1 MLLECQMRNKRYSQ
15 KWPYACLFIVCL
27 AGVALSQ
34 SFSSGEQ
41 ALPNDL
47 VRATIANELRT
58 QPASESHWMYRVE
71 RKEPGKTTGKE
82 VIQTDH
88 GSIERLVS
96 VDGRPLGGNQ
106 ELEETNRIQSLV
118 KNVTEQRRM
127 EQTRKKEAQQCEELF
142 KLIPEAFIFTYAGTE
157 RKLVKLNYQ
166 PNPDFQPPTREAR
179 VFHELTGE
187 MWIDATQRRLVR
199 MRGQLRA
206 DVKFAGGLLGYLQKG
221 GHFDVEQQELSPT
234 RWELTSLDVEM
245 QGKALLFKTIAIQ
258 QKERRTNF
266 RTVPAGLSLAD
277 AAEMLTKQ
285 VILAANH

>member
-1 MLLECQMRNKRYSQ
+1 MRNQSFSQ
-15 KWPYACLFIVCL
+15 KWPHACLFIVSL
-27 AGVALSQ
+27 AGVAVSQ
-34 SFSSGEQ
+34 SLPSGQQ
-41 ALPNDL
+41 ASPNDL

-58 QPASESHWMYRVE
+58 QPASESRWMYRVE
-71 RKEPGKTTGKE
+71 RKEPGKTTERE
-82 VIQTDH
+82 VIESDH

-96 VDGRPLGGNQ
+96 IDGHPLSANQ

-118 KNVTEQRRM
+118 KNVAEQRRM
-127 EQTRKKEAQQCEELF
+127 EQTRKKDAQQCEELF
-142 KLIPEAFIFTYAGTE
+142 KLIPEAFIFTYAGAE
-157 RKLVKLNYQ
+157 RNLVKLNYQ
-166 PNPDFQPPTREAR
+166 PNPGFQPPTREAR

-199 MRGQLRA
+199 LRGQLRA

-221 GHFDVEQQELSPT
+221 GHFDVEQQELSSG
-234 RWELTSLDVEM
+234 RWELTSLDVDM
-245 QGKALLFKTIAIQ
+245 QGKALLFKTIAIE

>member
-1 MLLECQMRNKRYSQ
+1 MRNQSFSQ
-15 KWPYACLFIVCL
+15 KWPHACLFIVSL
-27 AGVALSQ
+27 AGVAVSQ
-34 SFSSGEQ
+34 SLPSGQQ
-41 ALPNDL
+41 ASPNDL

-58 QPASESHWMYRVE
+58 QPASESRWMYRVE
-71 RKEPGKTTGKE
+71 RKEPGKTTERE
-82 VIQTDH
+82 VIESDH

-96 VDGRPLGGNQ
+96 IDGHPLSANQ

-118 KNVTEQRRM
+118 KNVAEQRRM
-127 EQTRKKEAQQCEELF
+127 EQTRKKDAQQCEELF

-157 RKLVKLNYQ
+157 RNLVKLNYQ
-166 PNPDFQPPTREAR
+166 PNPGFQPPTREAR

-199 MRGQLRA
+199 LRGQLRA
-206 DVKFAGGLLGYLQKG
+206 NVKFAGGLLGYLQKG
-221 GHFDVEQQELSPT
+221 GHFDVEQQELSSG
-234 RWELTSLDVEM
+234 RWELTSLDVDM

>member
-1 MLLECQMRNKRYSQ
+1 MRNQSFSQ
-15 KWPYACLFIVCL
+15 KWPHACLFIVSL
-27 AGVALSQ
+27 AGVAVSQ
-34 SFSSGEQ
+34 SLPSGQQ
-41 ALPNDL
+41 ASPNDL

-58 QPASESHWMYRVE
+58 QPASESRWMYRVE
-71 RKEPGKTTGKE
+71 RKEAGKTTERE
-82 VIQTDH
+82 VIESDH

-96 VDGRPLGGNQ
+96 IDGHPLSANQ
-106 ELEETNRIQSLV
+106 ELEETTRIQSLI
-118 KNVTEQRRM
+118 KNVSEQRRV

-142 KLIPEAFIFTYAGTE
+142 KLIPEAFIFTYAGAE
-157 RKLVKLNYQ
+157 RNLVKLNYQ
-166 PNPDFQPPTREAR
+166 PNPAFQPPTREAR

-199 MRGQLRA
+199 LRGQLRA

-221 GHFDVEQQELSPT
+221 GHFDVEQQELSSG
-234 RWELTSLDVEM
+234 RWELTSLDVDM

-266 RTVPAGLSLAD
+266 RTVPASLSLAD

>member
-1 MLLECQMRNKRYSQ
+1 MRNQSFSQ
-15 KWPYACLFIVCL
+15 KWPHACLFIVSL
-27 AGVALSQ
+27 AGVAVSQ
-34 SFSSGEQ
+34 SLPSGQQ
-41 ALPNDL
+41 ASPNDL

-58 QPASESHWMYRVE
+58 QPASESRWMYRVE
-71 RKEPGKTTGKE
+71 RKEPGKTTERE
-82 VIQTDH
+82 VIESDH

-96 VDGRPLGGNQ
+96 VDGHPLSANQ
-106 ELEETNRIQSLV
+106 ELEETTRIQSLI
-118 KNVTEQRRM
+118 KNVSEQRRV

-142 KLIPEAFIFTYAGTE
+142 KLIPEAFIFTYAGAE
-157 RKLVKLNYQ
+157 RNLVKLNYQ
-166 PNPDFQPPTREAR
+166 PNPGFQPPTREAR

-199 MRGQLRA
+199 LRGQLRA

-221 GHFDVEQQELSPT
+221 GHFDVEQQELSSG
-234 RWELTSLDVEM
+234 RWELTSLDVDM

-266 RTVPAGLSLAD
+266 RTVPASLSLAD

>member
-1 MLLECQMRNKRYSQ
+1 MRNQSFSQ
-15 KWPYACLFIVCL
+15 KWSHACLFIVSL
-27 AGVALSQ
+27 AGVAVSQ
-34 SFSSGEQ
+34 SLSSGQQ
-41 ALPNDL
+41 ASPNDL

-58 QPASESHWMYRVE
+58 QPASESRWMYRVE
-71 RKEPGKTTGKE
+71 RKEAGKTTERE

-96 VDGRPLGGNQ
+96 VDGHPLSANQ
-106 ELEETNRIQSLV
+106 ELEETTRIQSLI
-118 KNVTEQRRM
+118 KNVSEQRRV
-127 EQTRKKEAQQCEELF
+127 EQTRKKETQQCEELF
-142 KLIPEAFIFTYAGTE
+142 KLIPGAFIFTYAGTE
-157 RKLVKLNYQ
+157 RNLVKLNYQ
-166 PNPDFQPPTREAR
+166 PNPAFQPPTREAR

-199 MRGQLRA
+199 LRGQLRA

-221 GHFDVEQQELSPT
+221 GHFDVEQQELSSG
-234 RWELTSLDVEM
+234 RWELTSLDVDM

-266 RTVPAGLSLAD
+266 RTVPASLSLAD

>member
-1 MLLECQMRNKRYSQ
+1 MRNQSFSQ
-15 KWPYACLFIVCL
+15 KWPHACLFIVSL
-27 AGVALSQ
+27 AGVAVSQ
-34 SFSSGEQ
+34 SLPSGQQ
-41 ALPNDL
+41 ASPNDL

-58 QPASESHWMYRVE
+58 QPASESRWMYRVE
-71 RKEPGKTTGKE
+71 RKEPGKTTERE
-82 VIQTDH
+82 VIETDH

-96 VDGRPLGGNQ
+96 IDGHPLSANQ

-118 KNVTEQRRM
+118 KNVAEQRRM
-127 EQTRKKEAQQCEELF
+127 EQTRKKDAQQCEELF
-142 KLIPEAFIFTYAGTE
+142 KLIPEAFIFTYAGAE
-157 RKLVKLNYQ
+157 RNLVKLNYQ
-166 PNPDFQPPTREAR
+166 PNPGFQPPTREAR

-199 MRGQLRA
+199 LRGQLRA

-221 GHFDVEQQELSPT
+221 GHFDVEQQELSSG
-234 RWELTSLDVEM
+234 RWELTSLDVDM

-266 RTVPAGLSLAD
+266 RTVPASLSLAD

>member
-1 MLLECQMRNKRYSQ
+1 
-15 KWPYACLFIVCL
+15 
-27 AGVALSQ
+27 
-34 SFSSGEQ
+34 
-41 ALPNDL
+41 
-47 VRATIANELRT
+47 
-58 QPASESHWMYRVE
+58 MYRVE
-71 RKEPGKTTGKE
+71 RKEPGKATERE
-82 VIQTDH
+82 VIETDH
-88 GSIERLVS
+88 GSIERLIS
-96 VDGRPLGGNQ
+96 VDGHPLSANQ

-118 KNVTEQRRM
+118 KNVAEQRRM

-157 RKLVKLNYQ
+157 RNLVKLNYQ
-166 PNPDFQPPTREAR
+166 PNPAFQPPTREAR
-179 VFHELTGE
+179 VFHELMGE

-199 MRGQLRA
+199 LRGQLRA

-221 GHFDVEQQELSPT
+221 GHFDVEQQELSPG
-234 RWELTSLDVEM
+234 RWELTSLDVEI

-266 RTVPAGLSLAD
+266 RTVPASLSLAD

>member
-1 MLLECQMRNKRYSQ
+1 MLLECQMRNQSFSQ
-15 KWPYACLFIVCL
+15 KWLYACLFIVSL
-27 AGVALSQ
+27 AGVAVSQ
-34 SFSSGEQ
+34 SLSSGQQ
-41 ALPNDL
+41 ASPNDL

-58 QPASESHWMYRVE
+58 QPASQSRWMYRVE
-71 RKEPGKTTGKE
+71 RKEPGKTAERE

-88 GSIERLVS
+88 GSIERLIS
-96 VDGRPLGGNQ
+96 VDGHPLSANQ

-118 KNVTEQRRM
+118 KNVAEQRRM

-157 RKLVKLNYQ
+157 RNLVKLNYQ
-166 PNPDFQPPTREAR
+166 PNPAFQPPTREAR

-199 MRGQLRA
+199 LRGQLRA

-221 GHFDVEQQELSPT
+221 GHFDVEQQELSSG
-234 RWELTSLDVEM
+234 RWELTSLDVDM

-266 RTVPAGLSLAD
+266 QTVPASLGLAD

-285 VILAANH
+285 VILAANP